1 MKLQI
6 DTFKKLIT
14 IEEQTNLSEL
24 FEAIQRLLPD
34 TWKEWNIQSAQI
46 INLSQPIIIK
56 KYPIWPTYPTY
67 PTQPYPWITY
77 QGVYNVEY

>member
-24 FEAIQRLLPD
+24 FEAIQKLLPD

-46 INLSQPIIIK
+46 INLSQPVIIK
-56 KYPIWPTYPTY
+56 EYPILPTYPTY
-67 PTQPYPWITY
+67 PVQPYPWITC